1 MKHNLKT
8 NTKNFE
14 IIYKNEK
21 KTNRKFGDTEIDK
34 QNFRQYKK
42 PIQ

>member
-14 IIYKNEK
+14 IIYQNEK
-21 KTNRKFGDTEIDK
+21 KTNIKFGDTEIDN
-34 QNFRQYKK
+34 QNYCQYKK
-42 PIQ
+42 PI

>member
-21 KTNRKFGDTEIDK
+21 KKTNLKFGDTEIDK
-34 QNFRQYKK
+34 QNFCQYKK
-42 PIQ
+42 PI